1 MVFIHIKI
9 KYKGEFMDKRLYLV
23 AELDNNF
30 QNKFNELYQI
40 ILENGIIGVQTND
53 IPYHITLCSFQIDD
67 ENIVLNLM
75 DKIKEQFNKI
85 NIAFSGFG
93 LFGLNVLYLNPCF
106 NKYLMELYNF
116 ANRKSL
122 DKNNEFSAH
131 ATLLI
136 DSPENILKILP
147 KINEKFNEFNKG
159 KYNAF
164 TGQIE
169 NIGVYEF
176 SPLKFIKKIE
186 LNN

>member
-1 MVFIHIKI
+1 
-9 KYKGEFMDKRLYLV
+9 MDKKLYLV

-40 ILENGIIGVQTND
+40 LLENEIIGIQTKD

-67 ENIVLNLM
+67 KNIVLNLM
-75 DKIKEQFNKI
+75 DEIKGQFNKI

-106 NKYLMELYNF
+106 NKNLMELYNF
-116 ANRKSL
+116 TNKNSL
-122 DKNNEFSAH
+122 DKNNEFAAH

-136 DSPENILKILP
+136 DKPENILKILP
-147 KINEKFNEFNKG
+147 KINEKFNELIEG

-164 TGQIE
+164 TGQVE
-169 NIGVYEF
+169 NICLYEF
-176 SPLKFIKKIE
+176 SPLKFIKKIN

>member
-1 MVFIHIKI
+1 
-9 KYKGEFMDKRLYLV
+9 MDKKLYLV

-40 ILENGIIGVQTND
+40 ILENEIIGIQTKD

-67 ENIVLNLM
+67 KNIVLNLM
-75 DKIKEQFNKI
+75 DEIKGQFNKI

-106 NKYLMELYNF
+106 NKNLMELYNF
-116 ANRKSL
+116 ANKNSL
-122 DKNNEFSAH
+122 DKNNEFAAH

-136 DSPENILKILP
+136 DEPENILKILP
-147 KINEKFNEFNKG
+147 KINEKFNELIEG

-164 TGQIE
+164 TGQVE
-169 NIGVYEF
+169 NIGLYEF
-176 SPLKFIKKIE
+176 SPLKFIKKIN